1 MSQSDVGKRWEIF
14 HEFLYYL
21 FDSLLIPLLRA
32 NFHITESNVHRN
44 RLFYFRHDVWRSI
57 AEPALTSLKITMF
70 EEIKLEK
77 ALRILD
83 SRSLAFSQVRLLP
96 KETGVRPIMNLK
108 RRSTKKGL
116 KNMLGPSINS
126 VLTPVF
132 NVLLYEKVRYCL
144 TVLASELTL

>member
-1 MSQSDVGKRWEIF
+1 
-14 HEFLYYL
+14 
-21 FDSLLIPLLRA
+21 
-32 NFHITESNVHRN
+32 
-44 RLFYFRHDVWRSI
+44 
-57 AEPALTSLKITMF
+57 MF